1 MVKEIFIAKRNSCK
15 DEKEKNDC
23 IQICEEDLSSA
34 NGSIPITQMAHLKTF
49 AGITSENGKVL
60 GIMPH
65 PERALEF

>member
-1 MVKEIFIAKRNSCK
+1 MKKKKMIAFKYARRRFVKRKWLYPYNPNGAL
-15 DEKEKNDC
+15 
-23 IQICEEDLSSA
+23 ED
-34 NGSIPITQMAHLKTF
+34 I